1 MGESGSESDLSEY
14 EHDLE
19 HRGGANTAFS
29 VSNVNAVILDRGV
42 WNPEATLAGHEEHS
56 AVTGAGTKE
65 NRGDRIHENP
75 RHAKPSD
82 YVSERRHD
90 VSLVRQGDTL
100 SLAFPSP
107 FQDPDSS
114 GILRSPVTEDWTP
127 ASLEKRKKPAEGRR
141 ARFFDDKIEA
151 FDSTNGHGW
160 QAAPTGF
167 ALAAKARQTQQ
178 IQIHP
183 QKGEP
188 SVLAFTTISADLL
201 PPAQASSTRH
211 WQRASRFERAQKACA
226 ARPRGS
232 DEASQCVQNHVG
244 WPTRTPEQTYLFKPA
259 TKPNRLPVQK
269 RRREIGTGKT
279 KGKAPFKA
287 PYAEVLGENGDTV
300 SRYKASDGK
309 IRDSILGVS
318 TKKEDLA
325 SAKRPWPEVKPMNT
339 GICTDED
346 EYVGLYT
353 RDQSEISSDV
363 TAAGQGNCIEFATPA
378 RQVVAAARRE
388 LSQYDPPQLQQRS
401 ASLRESTSSPFS
413 SLPVRARIRSKT
425 NLGNY
430 DQPLT
435 DFQTDAGRIQ
445 TGKNGLLTREDR
457 TEHDDMAGNFHDDD
471 LNDRHLHSLPG
482 SLLEHVTGGAQR
494 SRPIFFS
501 TESLKDPVQAFRQ
514 RERRYKRDGSLRD
527 RLGRAHIEASIRSH
541 LRENAFMGLERSLE
555 GLQTKDGEFSDIA

>member
-1 MGESGSESDLSEY
+1 MGDSGSESDLSEY

-19 HRGGANTAFS
+19 HREGANTAFS

-42 WNPEATLAGHEEHS
+42 WNPEEPLAEHEEHS

-65 NRGDRIHENP
+65 NSGDRMHEKP

-82 YVSERRHD
+82 HTSEGRHD

-114 GILRSPVTEDWTP
+114 GILRSPVAEDWTP
-127 ASLEKRKKPAEGRR
+127 ASLEKRKKPVEGRR

-151 FDSTNGHGW
+151 FDRTNGHGG

-167 ALAAKARQTQQ
+167 GLAAKARETQQ
-178 IQIHP
+178 IQIRP

-188 SVLAFTTISADLL
+188 SVLALTTISADLL

-232 DEASQCVQNHVG
+232 DEASKCVQNHVE
-244 WPTRTPEQTYLFKPA
+244 WPNRTPEETYLFKPA
-259 TKPNRLPVQK
+259 TKPNRLPVQT
-269 RRREIGTGKT
+269 RRREIATGKT
-279 KGKAPFKA
+279 KGKTSFSA

-300 SRYKASDGK
+300 SRYRASDGK
-309 IRDSILGVS
+309 IRDKTLGVS
-318 TKKEDLA
+318 TQKEDPA
-325 SAKRPWPEVKPMNT
+325 AAKRPWTEVKPMNT
-339 GICTDED
+339 EICTDED

-353 RDQSEISSDV
+353 KDQSEISSNMTV
-363 TAAGQGNCIEFATPA
+363 AGQGNCIEFATPA

-388 LSQYDPPQLQQRS
+388 LSEYDLPQLQQRS
-401 ASLRESTSSPFS
+401 ASLRESSSSPFS

-445 TGKNGLLTREDR
+445 TGKTGLLTREDR
-457 TEHDDMAGNFHDDD
+457 TEHDDLAGNFHNDD
-471 LNDRHLHSLPG
+471 LNHRHVHSLPG
-482 SLLEHVTGGAQR
+482 SLLEHVIEGQLR

-541 LRENAFMGLERSLE
+541 LRENAFMGLETSLE
-555 GLQTKDGEFSDIA
+555 GLQTKDGEFSDNA